1 MNQGESII
9 ISAEALK
16 SLREMR
22 YNPSR
27 NITASRLGTILDAYE
42 YGEIRE
48 GAMLFEQIAER
59 DDTLKSVKPKREK
72 SVSGLVPVYE
82 VSRNGG
88 ALGEEQA
95 DVLQNFWG
103 SVRATNAY
111 DRNVSGGLR
120 LLIQQIMLAVSYRYA
135 CHHIVWSPRATGLT
149 ATFEY
154 VPLWMF
160 ENKTGRLRFLKN
172 PYDVNGQDME
182 PGEWMVTA
190 GEGLMIACSIGWL
203 AKRETYNDWLIF
215 SSRFSTPGVLGRT
228 THAKGTPEGE
238 AMKQAVQMFGRDL
251 KAVVYGDNGTIKD
264 PIQLVQADGSPNG
277 QPMPALI
284 ERVDRKFA
292 ALYRGADLGTM
303 SAGSGEGSGASL
315 QGDEALILLDDDRA
329 LVEEKI
335 AEISKMV
342 LEWHYGGDVEILASV
357 KLKTREEIKV
367 ASDQSAVSSGGK
379 KKDAQKQDERLDAE
393 NAVVKKDDDLES
405 LSELLRD
412 GFADVA
418 AVLEEALKA
427 TGDERT
433 RLLQEAAAMLPDQIV
448 DDALDAE
455 VTRLLTAAFLGEDQ
469 ESEEVENGDFKGH
482 PFRGNQWSKRPKG
495 TGKPKKAKRLSKISE
510 VLNAAFDDPDNRDFT
525 DYQQLGVKE
534 IAAIEARAGRVP
546 AEVGSL
552 ENVHRTLEAEKAMK
566 ILEKHSNDRYPVT
579 EQDFE
584 ALPIYLA
591 APDKQEWQIKSGK
604 TPRLVSTIRRGRD
617 LLIIEEV
624 QTGNQ
629 RLTVLSMYR
638 P

>member
-1 MNQGESII
+1 M
-9 ISAEALK
+9 
-16 SLREMR
+16 REMR
-22 YNPSR
+22 YNPTR
-27 NITASRLGTILDAYE
+27 NITATRLGAMLDAYE

-48 GAMLFEQIAER
+48 GAMLFEQVAER

-82 VSRNGG
+82 VSPDGG
-88 ALGEEQA
+88 ALGEEQS
-95 DVLQNFWG
+95 DVLRNFWG

-120 LLIQQIMLAVSYRYA
+120 LLIQQIMLAVSFRYA
-135 CHHIVWSPRATGLT
+135 CHHIVWSPRASGLT

-172 PYDVNGQDME
+172 LYDVNGQDME

-238 AMKQAVQMFGRDL
+238 AMKNAVQMFGRDL

-315 QGDEALILLDDDRA
+315 QADEAMILLEDDRA
-329 LVEEKI
+329 LVEEKL
-335 AEISKMV
+335 AEISRMV

-357 KLKTREEIKV
+357 KLKTREEMAEAK
-367 ASDQSAVSSGGK
+367 AQVSGVRSQGSGGK
-379 KKDAQKQDERLDAE
+379 GQESVEDELKKARMETANAEVQKEDE
-393 NAVVKKDDDLES
+393 LES

-412 GFADVA
+412 GFGDVA
-418 AVLEEALKA
+418 AVIEEALNA

-433 RLLQEAAAMLPDQIV
+433 RLLQEAAAMLPDHIV
-448 DDALDAE
+448 DDAFDAE
-455 VTRLLTAAFLGEDQ
+455 VTRLLTAAFLGAERR
-469 ESEEVENGDFKGH
+469 ESD
-482 PFRGNQWSKRPKG
+482 R
-495 TGKPKKAKRLSKISE
+495 A
-510 VLNAAFDDPDNRDFT
+510 DP
-525 DYQQLGVKE
+525 
-534 IAAIEARAGRVP
+534 P
-546 AEVGSL
+546 
-552 ENVHRTLEAEKAMK
+552 
-566 ILEKHSNDRYPVT
+566 
-579 EQDFE
+579 
-584 ALPIYLA
+584 
-591 APDKQEWQIKSGK
+591 
-604 TPRLVSTIRRGRD
+604 TP
-617 LLIIEEV
+617 
-624 QTGNQ
+624 
-629 RLTVLSMYR
+629 
-638 P
+638 